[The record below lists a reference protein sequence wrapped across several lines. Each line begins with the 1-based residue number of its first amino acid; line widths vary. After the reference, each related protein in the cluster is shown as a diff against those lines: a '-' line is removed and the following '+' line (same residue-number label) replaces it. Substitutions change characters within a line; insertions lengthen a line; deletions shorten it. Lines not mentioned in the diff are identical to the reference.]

1 MSKKSMISI
10 ILIIGALVL
19 VFVVLEKYEP
29 TIDRI
34 KSTITINDS
43 VFARSPEEEDMI
55 SIYSDIHHMAHNVV
69 IADDKWGYKDL
80 TLENIEKLID
90 EVTKI
95 EAHEEAKGEVLKILT
110 RWQNGDFSK
119 AHLDHNYVWGK
130 LGGTVGRASGVNTM
144 NLPDWAMDK

>member
-1 MSKKSMISI
+1 MSKKTVISV

-19 VFVVLEKYEP
+19 VFVLLEKYEP

-34 KSTITINDS
+34 KSTITTKDS
-43 VFARSPEEEDMI
+43 MFDRSAEEEAMI

-95 EAHEEAKGEVLKILT
+95 EAHEEAKKEVLKILR
-110 RWQNGDFSK
+110 RWKNGDFSK

-130 LGGTVGRASGVNTM
+130 LGGTVGRATGVNTR
-144 NLPDWAMDK
+144 NLPDWAMD